1 MKLDKKIQVMKVNQL
16 QMITINKERIWDI
29 LKDQE
34 GLEEDLI
41 APIQEEVPKN
51 NIVTDDSI

>member
-1 MKLDKKIQVMKVNQL
+1 MKVNQL

-51 NIVTDDSI
+51 NIVTGDSI

>member
-51 NIVTDDSI
+51 NIVTGDSI